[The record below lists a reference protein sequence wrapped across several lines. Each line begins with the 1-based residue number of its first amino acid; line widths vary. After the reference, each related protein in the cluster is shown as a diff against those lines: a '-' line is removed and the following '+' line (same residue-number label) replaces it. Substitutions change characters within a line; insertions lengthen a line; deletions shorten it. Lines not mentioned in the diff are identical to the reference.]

1 MGFRLAVFDMAGTT
15 VFDGDAVHR
24 CLGGALRVVAGREF
38 SRDQINRVMGIP
50 KPVAIARLLNEA
62 PTATPD
68 DAQIASV
75 LWDFERRMLEHY
87 RHGEDVRE
95 VDGATAVFER
105 LRRQGVC
112 VGLDTG
118 FSRSIT
124 DAILERLGWAVPTS
138 VDATVTSDE
147 VAAGRPAPDMIF
159 RAMELTAVRDASDVI
174 KIGDTPADLLQG
186 AAARCG
192 MVVGVTS
199 GSHTEDQLREYP
211 HTVLIHHIRELP
223 DLLGRS

>member
-24 CLGGALRVVAGREF
+24 CLGDALRSVAGREF

-50 KPVAIARLLNEA
+50 KPVAIERLLNESPTPA
-62 PTATPD
+62 PN
-68 DAQIASV
+68 DARIAPI
-75 LWDFERRMLEHY
+75 LRDFERRMLEHY
-87 RHGEDVRE
+87 RHGNEVRE
-95 VDGATAVFER
+95 VDGAAAVFDR

-112 VGLDTG
+112 VALDTG

-124 DAILERLGWAVPTS
+124 DAILERLGWAVPAR

-147 VAAGRPAPDMIF
+147 VAAGRPAPDMIL
-159 RAMELTAVRDASDVI
+159 RAMELTAVHDASDVI

-192 MVVGVTS
+192 MIVGVTS

-211 HTVLIHHIRELP
+211 HTVLIRHIRELP
-223 DLLGRS
+223 DLLGQG